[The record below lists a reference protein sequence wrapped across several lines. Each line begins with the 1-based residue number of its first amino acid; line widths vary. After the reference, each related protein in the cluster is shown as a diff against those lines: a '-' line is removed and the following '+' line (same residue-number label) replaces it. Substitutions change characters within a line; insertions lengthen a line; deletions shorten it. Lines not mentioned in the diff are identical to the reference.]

1 MKERFWNVYYIV
13 MIFLLIGGPFYGTLL
28 SGLGLM
34 NGWLSLYEA
43 DLWQSR
49 GIWMFVIGVSM
60 MVIRYIFLGKFE
72 R

>member
-1 MKERFWNVYYIV
+1 

-60 MVIRYIFLGKFE
+60 MVIR
-72 R
+72 